1 MTFNPQTVFGL
12 CNVLNRHSKSIN
24 LNISLDNS
32 SQYQIEQW
40 AKRMDL
46 IYRDSSAKWD
56 LIFKEPLQSIN
67 NLKLIEA
74 LSNSLI
80 SALYE
85 VHPAVQKQLA
95 RSLPDGGFVKFRS
108 QIREQLYSIK
118 NPIDEVVSLFEDEP
132 IPLAAVKPVAAVEA
146 IMDVWKAAQRDIKIP
161 KVLKTNN
168 ALNNFT
174 GDCLKIFEVDDDAK
188 DAYRTWYRLT
198 QK

>member
-46 IYRDSSAKWD
+46 IYRDSFAKWN
-56 LIFKEPLQSIN
+56 LILKEPLKSIN

-74 LSNSLI
+74 LASSLI
-80 SALYE
+80 LALYE
-85 VHPAVQKQLA
+85 VQPAVQKQLA
-95 RSLPDGGFVKFRS
+95 KGLPDGGFAKFRT
-108 QIREQLYSIK
+108 QIREQFYSIK
-118 NPIDEVVSLFEDEP
+118 NPINEVVSLFEDGSGL
-132 IPLAAVKPVAAVEA
+132 LATVQPVAAVEA
-146 IMDVWKAAQRDIKIP
+146 VMDVWQTGQRDIKIP
-161 KVLKTNN
+161 RLLKSNH
-168 ALNNFT
+168 ALNNFAS
-174 GDCLKIFEVDDDAK
+174 DCLKIFEVQGDAH
-188 DAYRTWYRLT
+188 DFYSTWYKLT